1 MPFNSES
8 GSIAGSISKRGTAKV
23 SHQIKLVMSNILDGL
38 INELSQADDLTNR
51 EKIELVKIL
60 SNLCLS
66 KGSEYASESEYIIE
80 IIKKKDD

>member
-8 GSIAGSISKRGTAKV
+8 GSVAGSISKRGKAKV
-23 SHQIKLVMSNILDGL
+23 SHQIKLVMSNLLDGL
-38 INELSQADDLTNR
+38 INELSQADNLTNR

-66 KGSEYASESEYIIE
+66 KNDEPRSESEFIIE
-80 IIKKKDD
+80 IIKKNDD

>member
-1 MPFNSES
+1 MPFNRES
-8 GSIAGSISKRGTAKV
+8 ASIAGSISKRGKAKI
-23 SHQIKLVMSNILDGL
+23 SHQIKLVMSNLLEGL
-38 INELSQADDLTNR
+38 INELSQADNLTNR

-80 IIKKKDD
+80 IIKKNDD

>member
-8 GSIAGSISKRGTAKV
+8 GSIAGSISKRGKAKV
-23 SHQIKLVMSNILDGL
+23 SHQIKLVMSNLLDGL

-60 SNLCLS
+60 SNLWLS

-80 IIKKKDD
+80 IIKKNDD